1 MIRTTL
7 LLLVSL
13 GVLLSACGGG
23 HKVSVPVVENIY
35 VQHMKDFTHVGVE
48 AMHQER
54 WASAEHAFE
63 RALQMSKLANAPAK
77 ITAAWYNLAMAYKAE
92 GQADKAETA
101 LQKVL
106 MLAQRHAFLAHE
118 KRAELQLALLHLGRG
133 ETIEDMQPLPSN
145 LPADIYLMAA
155 KLAYLQHQ
163 ILQSKQSYKQAI
175 LVAGNKRSGLLLR
188 AKALMGLSL
197 LAKEQG
203 DALEAKEQAL
213 KVLQLCEQV
222 GAPRLSADV
231 SLLLAGLESEVS
243 MQERLDYVE
252 RARDIYLILHDEEG
266 ELKTQ
271 QILKEMGK

>member
-175 LVAGNKRSGLLLR
+175 LVAG
-188 AKALMGLSL
+188 
-197 LAKEQG
+197 
-203 DALEAKEQAL
+203 
-213 KVLQLCEQV
+213 
-222 GAPRLSADV
+222 
-231 SLLLAGLESEVS
+231 
-243 MQERLDYVE
+243 
-252 RARDIYLILHDEEG
+252 I
-266 ELKTQ
+266 
-271 QILKEMGK
+271 

>member
-1 MIRTTL
+1 MIRITL

-13 GVLLSACGGG
+13 SVLLSACGGG
-23 HKVSVPVVENIY
+23 HKTSAPVVENIY

-92 GQADKAETA
+92 GQADKAATA

-106 MLAQRHAFLAHE
+106 MLAQRHAFSADE

-133 ETIEDMQPLPSN
+133 ETIEDMQPLPFN

-203 DALEAKEQAL
+203 DALEAKEQVL

-222 GAPRLSADV
+222 GAPRLSADA
-231 SLLLAGLESEVS
+231 SLLLAGLESGVS

>member
-13 GVLLSACGGG
+13 SVLLSACGGG
-23 HKVSVPVVENIY
+23 HKASAPVVENIY
-35 VQHMKDFTHVGVE
+35 VQHMKDFTHVGVA

-77 ITAAWYNLAMAYKAE
+77 ITAAWYNLAMTYKAE
-92 GQADKAETA
+92 GQDEKAGLA

-106 MLAQRHAFLAHE
+106 MLAQHHGFLVHE
-118 KRAELQLALLHLGRG
+118 KRAELQLALLHIGQG
-133 ETIEDMQPLPSN
+133 KAVEDVQDLPSN
-145 LPADIYLMAA
+145 LPADVYLMSA

-163 ILQSKQSYKQAI
+163 SLQSEQAYMQAI
-175 LVAGNKRSGLLLR
+175 LAAGNNHSGLSLQ

-197 LAKEQG
+197 LAREKG
-203 DALEAKEQAL
+203 DQETAKVQAL
-213 KVLQLCEQV
+213 KVLKLCEQV
-222 GAPRLSADV
+222 GAPRLSADA

-243 MQERLDYVE
+243 MQQRLDYAE
-252 RARDIYLILHDEEG
+252 RARDIYLILHDAEG

-271 QILKEMGK
+271 QVLKEVAK